1 MEKLPERIIAVKTIA
16 YDVDNVVDYIKQWFP
31 NKKKIGI
38 EEVLEAIDILLV
50 EDDKIKG
57 NMYSL
62 QDEYGIEYD

>member
-1 MEKLPERIIAVKTIA
+1 MEKLPKRIIAVKTIG

-31 NKKKIGI
+31 DKKEIGI
-38 EEVLEAIDILLV
+38 QEVLEAIDILLV